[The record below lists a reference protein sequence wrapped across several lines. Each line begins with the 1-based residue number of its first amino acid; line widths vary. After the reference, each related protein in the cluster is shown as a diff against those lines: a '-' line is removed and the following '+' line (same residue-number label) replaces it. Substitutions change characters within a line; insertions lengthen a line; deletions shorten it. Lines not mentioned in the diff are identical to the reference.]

1 MGSRGQPIAARAG
14 SQQEAPHCCEYLLPL
29 PAHSFTRFVPL
40 WPHAAWQGGGGRT
53 WCGCEYVVGILV
65 ISIRPANKTSD
76 SARSVPYDWWSRYA
90 VRKMRVIQPIS
101 HLALSH
107 HHGCCDAAAVTGES
121 GARTRNRCKERRSPD
136 APGQDRHAAI
146 GRTLRRTCL
155 RGRTR
160 APTQR
165 VGLGPHPTSCDGFG
179 TPSRPPVRV
188 AQAWMGTC
196 EPTSSRTQCTHG
208 GQQCQMD
215 GADQSRALHPSRTPQ
230 NTAGRPRATAAAT
243 VTDVA
248 SVYLSAASI
257 RGRP

>member
-1 MGSRGQPIAARAG
+1 MVRLRVCCRYTCN
-14 SQQEAPHCCEYLLPL
+14 PHTPCKQNERLSL
-29 PAHSFTRFVPL
+29 
-40 WPHAAWQGGGGRT
+40 HAVRRI
-53 WCGCEYVVGILV
+53 VN
-65 ISIRPANKTSD
+65 ISPTQNASD
-76 SARSVPYDWWSRYA
+76 SADIPPGAIPPSRSLRYCRSA
-90 VRKMRVIQPIS
+90 
-101 HLALSH
+101 
-107 HHGCCDAAAVTGES
+107 TGGS
-121 GARTRNRCKERRSPD
+121 GARTRNRCKERRSQD

-179 TPSRPPVRV
+179 TPSRPPVRL

-248 SVYLSAASI
+248 SVYISAASI
-257 RGRP
+257 RGRPCR